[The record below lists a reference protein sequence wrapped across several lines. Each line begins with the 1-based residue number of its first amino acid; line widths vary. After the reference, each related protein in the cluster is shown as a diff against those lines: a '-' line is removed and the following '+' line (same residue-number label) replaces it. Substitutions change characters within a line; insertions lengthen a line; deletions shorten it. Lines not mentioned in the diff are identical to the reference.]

1 MSLKG
6 FHIVFVTLSTLLA
19 LAFAGWSFRAWSAG
33 SGGLYLALAAAG
45 AVAAAGLLVYGAW
58 FLRKMKDVSSL

>member
-19 LAFAGWSFRAWSAG
+19 LAFAGWSFRLWSHG
-33 SGGLYLALAAAG
+33 GGGLYLALSVAA
-45 AVAAAGLLVYGAW
+45 AVAAVGLVVYGVW

>member
-19 LAFAGWSFRAWSAG
+19 LAFAGWSFRVWSAG
-33 SGGLYLALAAAG
+33 GGGLYLALAAAG
-45 AVAAAGLLVYGAW
+45 GLAAVGLVVYGVW
-58 FLRKMKDVSSL
+58 FLRKRKDVSSL